1 MTRALGIVR
10 LSLLTDE
17 STSPARQQEIIE
29 REAAKRGSSIV
40 GWADDLDVSASRLA
54 PLKRPK
60 LARWLAQPDEYDEL
74 IFWRIDRLARK
85 VGDFAEMVKWAE
97 EHGKGL
103 ASATEPFDLSSPL
116 GRAVAYLVA
125 IFAEMEAAA
134 ISERVTGAHA
144 YLRRE
149 GRWAC
154 GRAPFGHKPVE
165 NPAGPGYVLVIDE
178 AAAEV
183 CRDIVRRV
191 IRGEAVNAIA
201 ADLNR
206 RHVPSPSDHA
216 RIAAGKSVTGLVWR
230 GTNII
235 KILRNPAL
243 LGYVVHKK
251 AAVTGDDGTPII
263 RAPAIITET
272 DWDRLQQALNAP
284 ERRQDKRRTQTPN
297 LLLHVAY
304 CALCEVPYTVQQQPR
319 PAGGCYSYYRCRT
332 HSKPGETRTRCPAQP
347 INVPALNGLTEQLF
361 LTQVGG
367 VEIQERVYRPGVDHS
382 DEIALLHRSLETIRK
397 EYDGG
402 DYSYPGG
409 EEAYRTR
416 LSGLTSRLRV
426 LADLPMTEARY
437 EYRPTGQTF
446 ADRWAAS
453 DTQARRQLMLN
464 AGFQLRISR
473 TTNHAPIDAAEAERL
488 RLQHERS
495 LQALVAGHAQSQ
507 VGPPKPGAVAA
518 VQLDADAWER
528 IRALADPR
536 ANLVIAWRLDPD
548 LARRAGL
555 AAEGR
560 PVTVPDVGEAWREAL
575 APIRE
580 HITGTR

>member
-85 VGDFAEMVKWAE
+85 VGDFAEMVKGAE
-97 EHGKGL
+97 EHGTGL

-382 DEIALLHRSLETIRK
+382 DEIALLHRSL
-397 EYDGG
+397 
-402 DYSYPGG
+402 
-409 EEAYRTR
+409 
-416 LSGLTSRLRV
+416 
-426 LADLPMTEARY
+426 
-437 EYRPTGQTF
+437 
-446 ADRWAAS
+446 
-453 DTQARRQLMLN
+453 
-464 AGFQLRISR
+464 
-473 TTNHAPIDAAEAERL
+473 
-488 RLQHERS
+488 
-495 LQALVAGHAQSQ
+495 
-507 VGPPKPGAVAA
+507 
-518 VQLDADAWER
+518 
-528 IRALADPR
+528 
-536 ANLVIAWRLDPD
+536 
-548 LARRAGL
+548 GL
-555 AAEGR
+555 AN
-560 PVTVPDVGEAWREAL
+560 
-575 APIRE
+575 
-580 HITGTR
+580 